1 VEGSRRPATWP
12 AELNQAVEAARSQAQ
27 PQAPEGVRAGDW
39 ERVLHLRQTDRQASA
54 EQLRR
59 LGPQVPPGEMIAS
72 TDDIQVRQPEH
83 RRWLELRTAYVRT
96 AQGYRYLS
104 GAADMVLRQL
114 YVLLILCGGGLTT
127 KVTLLGDGAQWI
139 AAFFCQHLAD
149 WPGSQ
154 LILDWYHCRKRCY
167 ELSSCLGLG
176 RVAKTH
182 LLGRL
187 LVFLWRGQVDEALA
201 WLETYRSQA
210 KNTDKLDDLIAYLT
224 KRRASIPTYK
234 ARRAQRQYIGSA
246 HVEKANDLIVA
257 RRQKH
262 QGLHWSLETSH
273 ALAALR
279 TLLLNGGWD
288 LYWQHH
294 QVLPLAIP
302 CSP

>member
-1 VEGSRRPATWP
+1 
-12 AELNQAVEAARSQAQ
+12 
-27 PQAPEGVRAGDW
+27 
-39 ERVLHLRQTDRQASA
+39 
-54 EQLRR
+54 
-59 LGPQVPPGEMIAS
+59 MIAS
-72 TDDIQVRQPEH
+72 TDDIQVRRPDA

-96 AQGYRYLS
+96 AHGYRYLS
-104 GAADMVLRQL
+104 GSADMVLYQL
-114 YVLLILCGGGLTT
+114 YFLLVLCGGGLTT

-139 AAFFCQHLAD
+139 AAFFRQRLAD

-176 RVAKTH
+176 RLAKTH

-201 WLETYRSQA
+201 CLETYRSQA
-210 KNTDKLDDLIAYLT
+210 KNTDKLDDLITYLA
-224 KRRASIPTYK
+224 KRRASIPNYK
-234 ARRAQRQYIGSA
+234 ARRAQRLYIGSA

-262 QGLHWSLETSH
+262 QGMHWSLETSD

-279 TLLLNGGWD
+279 TLLLNAGWQ